1 MLNQVV
7 FNLTPFLSFVLS
19 YTFIKGHNM
28 LVIMLDTQF
37 KSFKVVQNFMR
48 MWPKYMP
55 LWKNI
60 KRLFCPCSY
69 IYIYRYRY
77 PSKFHECTYEHTTPL
92 DEDDFYGAQF
102 PLMI

>member
-55 LWKNI
+55 L
-60 KRLFCPCSY
+60 
-69 IYIYRYRY
+69 
-77 PSKFHECTYEHTTPL
+77 
-92 DEDDFYGAQF
+92 
-102 PLMI
+102 